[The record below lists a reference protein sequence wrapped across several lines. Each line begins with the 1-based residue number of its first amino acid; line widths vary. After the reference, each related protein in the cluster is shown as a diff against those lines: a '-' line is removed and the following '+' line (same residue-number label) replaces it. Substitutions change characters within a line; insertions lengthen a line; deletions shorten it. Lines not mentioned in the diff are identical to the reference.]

1 MKSNNSDIEIN
12 DLKILNNSQID
23 NEENKKIKKVKSNID
38 NYITISDNVLQFL
51 PEDISKDEIKKMV
64 YDALGNS
71 IVKYNQNYIKGNN
84 FTNEQIN
91 CIIDILY
98 NKVTKQNNIE
108 EKYDEMFKD
117 IKINIEFRDINK
129 QNIRKI
135 LFKDENP
142 TKEEIEEILNHYLSG
157 TDKPKF
163 FVVELS

>member
-12 DLKILNNSQID
+12 DLKMLNNSQID

-71 IVKYNQNYIKGNN
+71 IVNYNQNYIKGKNL
-84 FTNEQIN
+84 TNEQVN

-142 TKEEIEEILNHYLSG
+142 TKEEIEEILYHYLSG